1 MNKDLKGYKSDS
13 LHAKRCTLVL
23 GNESGDLDS
32 VASAVLLA
40 WHESNKH
47 SDVHALPILAFP
59 RADLPLK
66 TEVTKVFEKEGLS
79 LDHVVCLDELEVDKL
94 HADTDLMLVDHNVI
108 NLPELQC
115 LDERV
120 VEVYDHHKNQRPEKP
135 RRKAE
140 KVVIQN
146 TGSCTSIIAN
156 KIIKERPFNKV

>member
-1 MNKDLKGYKSDS
+1 MKQVTIKMVYLEEYMNKDLKGYKSDS

-108 NLPELQC
+108 NLLVQFQSVDLTQLHTFHAVGNYPG
-115 LDERV
+115 D
-120 VEVYDHHKNQRPEKP
+120 KP
-135 RRKAE
+135 FPP
-140 KVVIQN
+140 Q
-146 TGSCTSIIAN
+146 
-156 KIIKERPFNKV
+156 